1 MDFLNKIS
9 KKDYIKSFLGLILIY
24 SISISALIRAN
35 YYYIDDLSRASSG
48 MKGWDHFSR
57 YISVWLSQIIHAD
70 SYLTDISPLPQLIAI
85 VFLALAATILLHML
99 KQEKITFWM
108 IIAAVPLALTP
119 YYLECLSYKFDAP
132 YIALSVLVSIAPVLI
147 WGDTTKS
154 RIIYAI
160 SVVAGALIMCMTYQA
175 SSGIFPML
183 VAAVAFKRWNAG
195 EKTKQVLI
203 LIAISAAA
211 YVVGVGIFKYF
222 ILKPVFSYV
231 TTYQAPVSSL
241 PAVTF
246 SNLKTYFTVI
256 FRDFKPAWLILSGA
270 IALDFIIASTL
281 NSNKNKVL
289 AFVISLLTAAVML
302 LMSFG
307 AYALLEKS
315 FYNPRAMYGIGVCIA
330 MLGISA
336 TAQKHSW
343 ISRISAVALA
353 WMFIVFAFTYGNC
366 LNVQAKYTDFRVNQ
380 IIADLNDLEE
390 FNNDNMKTVK
400 FSGSIGLSPII
411 NNISR
416 SDYTMLDSLIPT
428 PFGDQTDL
436 STTGFY
442 YYYNIPNIVRY
453 DLFTQLDADKLPV
466 LKDTMYHTIRG
477 DGTQFLI
484 ELK

>member
-1 MDFLNKIS
+1 M
-9 KKDYIKSFLGLILIY
+9 LIY
-24 SISISALIRAN
+24 SISISAIIRAN
-35 YYYIDDLSRASSG
+35 FYYIDDLSRASSG

-57 YISVWLSQIIHAD
+57 YISVWLSQVIHAD
-70 SYLTDISPLPQLIAI
+70 SYLTDISPLPQLIAV

-132 YIALSVLVSIAPVLI
+132 YIALSVLVSIAPVLL
-147 WGDTTKS
+147 WGDSKKN
-154 RIIYAI
+154 RIIYA
-160 SVVAGALIMCMTYQA
+160 VAVAAGALIMCMTYQA
-175 SSGIFPML
+175 SSGVFPML
-183 VAAVAFKRWNAG
+183 VAAVAFKRWNSG
-195 EKTKQVLI
+195 EEIKKVLI
-203 LIAISAAA
+203 FIGISAAA
-211 YVVGVGIFKYF
+211 FIVGVGVFKYF

-241 PAVTF
+241 PATTF
-246 SNLKTYFTVI
+246 NNLKTYFSVI
-256 FRDFKPAWLILSGA
+256 FRDFKPAWLILCGA
-270 IALDFIIASTL
+270 VVLDYIITSTL
-281 NSNKNKVL
+281 NSRKNKLL
-289 AFVISLLTAAVML
+289 AFAVSALTAAVML

-315 FYNPRAMYGIGVCIA
+315 FFNPRAMYGIGACIA
-330 MLGISA
+330 ILGISA

-343 ISRISAVALA
+343 ISRAATVALA

-366 LNVQAKYTDFRVNQ
+366 LNVQAQYTDFRINQ

-390 FNNDNMKTVK
+390 FNNDELKTVK
-400 FSGSIGLSPII
+400 FSGNIGLSPII
-411 NNISR
+411 NNIR
-416 SDYTMLDSLIPT
+416 RNDYTMLDSLIPT
-428 PFGDQTDL
+428 PFGDETDL

-453 DLFTQLDADKLPV
+453 DLFTELDAGKLPV

-477 DGTQFLI
+477 NGIQFLI